1 MRLLIMSTPRY
12 AEFAHNI
19 FLYGLGMG
27 RGAATTLHHVGRHFR
42 CSIHDVKQR
51 TDHTTLRAARL
62 RCIASRIQE
71 YAAEFWAITSQ
82 EKNAR
87 PLSRAGVPVSSADRG

>member
-27 RGAATTLHHVGRHFR
+27 CGAAATLHYVGHDVR

-51 TDHTTLRAARL
+51 ADHTTLRAARL
-62 RCIASRIQE
+62 RCIAARIQE
-71 YAAEFWAITSQ
+71 YAAEFCAINATR
-82 EKNAR
+82 KNAR
-87 PLSRAGVPVSSADRG
+87 PLSRAGVPR